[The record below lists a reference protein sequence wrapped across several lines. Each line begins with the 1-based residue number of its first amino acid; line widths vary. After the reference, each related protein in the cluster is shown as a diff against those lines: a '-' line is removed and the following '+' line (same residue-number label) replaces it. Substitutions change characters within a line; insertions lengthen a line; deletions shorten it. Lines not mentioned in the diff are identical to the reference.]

1 MKKTLMLFT
10 LIAAAMVSGCTF
22 GKIEP
27 GHVGVVVPLSGNDKG
42 TLETTSNG
50 WYMYSFNTQVYEFP
64 VYNQNHNWT
73 ASKTEGKSGESE
85 RLYFGDKNGL
95 RLGADIGVQ
104 FHVPSAQVTTL
115 FKTYRQDLDH
125 IRDTVLKMS
134 VRNSLNL
141 TAQNYTAEE
150 IFGDKRGEFFTKVF
164 TRVKDE
170 MQPNGLEVV
179 NIYLNGELELP
190 EAIRTTIQAKLQ
202 ATMSAQQKENEKRT
216 VEAEA
221 AKTVAAAEGAAH
233 AQVATAEGQAKTNI
247 ATAEGEASAA
257 IAKAQGQATA
267 RIAEAKGRAEARVLE
282 ATAEATA
289 NAKISQS
296 LTPAILE
303 LKKLQIQADI
313 QKSYAEKWQGGVPT
327 TILPSQSNGFLM
339 DMRGMA
345 PPTK

>member
-1 MKKTLMLFT
+1 MKRSLIVAMLFMS
-10 LIAAAMVSGCTF
+10 AGCTW
-22 GKIEP
+22 GKIDP

-42 TLETTSNG
+42 TLETASNG

-64 VYNQNHNWT
+64 VYNQQHNWT
-73 ASKTEGKSGESE
+73 ASKTEGKTDENE
-85 RLYFGDKNGL
+85 RLFFGDKNGL
-95 RLGADIGVQ
+95 RLGADIGIQ
-104 FHVPSAQVTTL
+104 FHVPAELVTTL

-134 VRNSLNL
+134 VRNALNM
-141 TAQNYTAEE
+141 TAQSYTAED

-164 TRVKDE
+164 NQVKTE

-179 NIYLNGELELP
+179 SIYLNGELELP

-233 AQVATAEGQAKTNI
+233 AQIATAEGQAKTDI
-247 ATAEGEASAA
+247 AKAEGEAKALVTAA
-257 IAKAQGQATA
+257 
-267 RIAEAKGRAEARVLE
+267 RGRADAQVLE
-282 ATAEATA
+282 ATAQA
-289 NAKISQS
+289 ISNQKLASS
-296 LTPAILE
+296 LTGSILE
-303 LKKLQIQADI
+303 LRKLEIQAEV
-313 QKSYAEKWQGGVPT
+313 QKAYASKWQGGVPT
-327 TILPSQSNGFLM
+327 TILPAQAGGYMM

-345 PPTK
+345 PVGK